1 LLIEGWTNRRMLSV
15 FFNLILAAQLG
26 QAASGPNVSV
36 VSHLQC
42 GSTQFAV
49 LQVVNRLGDQPVF
62 FPLSANYARGFT
74 IHNVRMEIED
84 EGKWYLVGRGAD
96 IPSSGDREL
105 RPGERFLDF
114 YILPAQHRAATLSG
128 PMMRLVVPY
137 KIGSTF
143 GQARTE
149 GFKVSDLPTSKDL
162 KCPVSPN
169 ASPSQN

>member
-1 LLIEGWTNRRMLSV
+1 MLSV

-42 GSTQFAV
+42 GSIQFAV
-49 LQVVNRLGDQPVF
+49 LQVVNRLEDETVS

-74 IHNVRMEIED
+74 IHNVRLEIED
-84 EGKWYLVGRGAD
+84 EGEWHLVGRGAD

-105 RPGERFLDF
+105 RPGGRFLDF
-114 YILPAQHRAATLSG
+114 YILPAQQPAANLSG
-128 PMMRLVVPY
+128 PTMRLVIPY
-137 KIGSTF
+137 KIGGTF
-143 GQARTE
+143 GQTRTE